1 MLCKE
6 ESKESSIK
14 SIESVLPCFSFYQ
27 HVDNLSYNDLQ
38 IKTDFK
44 HKIVSPYGVYNPP
57 IPIDKMDKYE
67 VTLKLCTV
75 YKGVPY
81 GPAYI

>member
-1 MLCKE
+1 MQIRE
-6 ESKESSIK
+6 ESKESTIK
-14 SIESVLPCFSFYQ
+14 SNESVLPCFSFYQ
-27 HVDNLSYNDLQ
+27 HVDSLSYNDLQ

-44 HKIVSPYGVYNPP
+44 YKIVMPHTNNTL
-57 IPIDKMDKYE
+57 PIDQMAKHE
-67 VTLKLCTV
+67 VTLKFCTV